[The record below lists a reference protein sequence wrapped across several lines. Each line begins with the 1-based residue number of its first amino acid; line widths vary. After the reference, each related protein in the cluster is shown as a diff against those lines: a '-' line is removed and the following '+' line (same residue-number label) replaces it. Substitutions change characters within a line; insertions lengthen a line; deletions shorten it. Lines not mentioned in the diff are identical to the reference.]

1 MCHITKVKNE
11 MEPEKNLVNKNLEK
25 ASVCILQKLHQYDL
39 QKTFLNDDSN
49 N

>member
-25 ASVCILQKLHQYDL
+25 AHDEPEQTGC
-39 QKTFLNDDSN
+39 
-49 N
+49 

>member
-1 MCHITKVKNE
+1 

-39 QKTFLNDDSN
+39 QKTLLNNDSN